1 MCIKM
6 KAGLIINADT
16 PQCTAPGCL
25 SGRAL
30 YGRSTQQCI
39 YMYIYVMTAKSIW
52 SHGGVC
58 PAGVFRAIA
67 QAGGA
72 VLWANGARNYEEAV
86 QLCVLRLEDAS
97 RASGDAFGRVLGDLV
112 AASKSPAAI
121 QAVRTHSAAGQ
132 TVS

>member
-1 MCIKM
+1 MGTVMAAK
-6 KAGLIINADT
+6 
-16 PQCTAPGCL
+16 
-25 SGRAL
+25 GR
-30 YGRSTQQCI
+30 
-39 YMYIYVMTAKSIW
+39 W

-72 VLWANGARNYEEAV
+72 ALWANGARSYEEAV

-121 QAVRTHSAAGQ
+121 QAVRTHSAAVQ
-132 TVS
+132 TVSWWSQP